1 MIVVDRMSLSKVF
14 PTLIGA
20 RYSNIVQEVKTIE
33 GNVNSLG
40 WMSDTLGGSKTF
52 TLVTTGHY
60 LNIVI
65 PGS

>member
-1 MIVVDRMSLSKVF
+1 MINEDRMSLSKVF

-33 GNVNSLG
+33 GNVNSLR
-40 WMSDTLGGSKTF
+40 MSVTLGGPKTF
-52 TLVTTGHY
+52 TLMTSWHY

>member
-1 MIVVDRMSLSKVF
+1 MINEDRMSLSKVF

-33 GNVNSLG
+33 GNVNSLR
-40 WMSDTLGGSKTF
+40 MSVTLGGPKTF
-52 TLVTTGHY
+52 TLMTSGHY